1 MPPYLNRHFPQL
13 NITGVPKKGRALLWY
28 NLKVGKD
35 GEFLPELD
43 PKVHHEA
50 QPVVKGVKVAAN
62 KWVHVKDWVTPWRA
76 GKTG

>member
-1 MPPYLNRHFPQL
+1 
-13 NITGVPKKGRALLWY
+13 LWY
-28 NLKVGKD
+28 NLKKAED
-35 GEFLPELD
+35 GSFLPELD

-50 QPVVKGVKVAAN
+50 QPVIKGVKIAAN